1 MEKSDNEKLTYRS
14 IIKRIFLS
22 PRSKGE
28 MQNDAVVP
36 LTFPSAPPLLPEE
49 VFIQRV
55 MESCI
60 FKTILAAVVGCG
72 AGALFGIF
80 TASVDPVHTIADPA
94 KVTIQDVIRETRQR
108 AVIYAKNFGVL
119 GLMFAGFECTLET
132 YRGKTDMKNG
142 ILSGAI
148 TGGLIG
154 LRAGVAYVDS
164 SEFFLMRS
172 AIPPPVPPKPLHLV
186 EKYRHL
192 RNSPLRAVRPA
203 PAPPIFGDRKSSV
216 ECNDK
221 RRATLPVLVKSQS
234 FHRWHSENS
243 LHQSSSYSSLRHSFS
258 FGDLRLSR
266 RSSKWKKS
274 LLKKLNENRR
284 YNYLPGHDSYF
295 SERSSGVYS
304 ASESSEEEDVIYQE
318 PQQKDKLYRD
328 FPKFIESQS
337 LINQRL
343 LLQPDVPNEIARHL
357 HALRKLHLE
366 IAERLQTSRPQ
377 IADILLKVGHFLKMS
392 RMFLQQKEELATQLI
407 QNCRQYPDFAAAVHN
422 FEKKHFGGLLLVHQL
437 DCVHQR
443 ICRYPLLLSTYLKY
457 CSPNSEEYESAL
469 EAKRLLES
477 VALEIEHGLVEGDN
491 LRKMFHLQRRLY
503 SDYEI
508 IQPGRKLLKEGEVM
522 KHSRKEIHPR
532 FLVLFNDILLYCAPV
547 VHGSSML
554 RVRNVLPLE
563 TLDMPVLPKN
573 DATSK
578 EFHLRSQRRS
588 IIILAKNRFSDS
600 NLTLEQSENS
610 SVHDDKRSPTEEI
623 GRKAP
628 PWVPDDRVT
637 MCQHCI
643 TPFTTLRR
651 RHHCRACGK
660 VICRRCI
667 GKASLEYAD
676 FSVEIVCPLCYDI
689 LLNRSFGADASSKI
703 FSPEFLK
710 CNMFF
715 PPRCRVEQNKSS
727 NGNLITADD
736 DCVMKGYVWHQ
747 RKRDAW
753 KRYWCILRKDSV
765 MEFYAASEDKV
776 CKWKVV
782 LISYEALKIRGV
794 EGLPD
799 MLEISHKN
807 QVMTTQSQSLKM
819 VLKGDT
825 NEITHNFYNAVK
837 SVLVDFEDAFC
848 CNESSSVTD
857 LSKKMHGGISRRKSG
872 DKSRKITLRGA
883 LSSIY
888 NDPFQSVVKSAL
900 MFSVG
905 VYVANVLSSIDAFD
919 SMLP

>member
-22 PRSKGE
+22 PGSKGE

-94 KVTIQDVIRETRQR
+94 KVTVQDVIRETRQR

-154 LRAGVAYVDS
+154 LRAGIKPAILGAVSFAAFSAIIEHYLRVAYVDS

-216 ECNDK
+216 QCNDK

-234 FHRWHSENS
+234 FHRWHSENA

-274 LLKKLNENRR
+274 ILKKLNENRR

-318 PQQKDKLYRD
+318 PQQKDKLYRVAEEMCRTEWAYVNTLKALSVD

-343 LLQPDVPNEIARHL
+343 LVQPDVPNEIARHL

-532 FLVLFNDILLYCAPV
+532 FLFNDILLYCAPV

-588 IIILAKNRFSDS
+588 IIILAKSLSERDEWIKAIKEAIQMSRNRFSDS

-610 SVHDDKRSPTEEI
+610 NRRNRSESSALGT
-623 GRKAP
+623 GRSCDH
-628 PWVPDDRVT
+628 VS
-637 MCQHCI
+637 
-643 TPFTTLRR
+643 TLYHSFYNASSSPSLSCMWKGDLSQMYRKSFL
-651 RHHCRACGK
+651 G
-660 VICRRCI
+660 ICR
-667 GKASLEYAD
+667 
-676 FSVEIVCPLCYDI
+676 FFT
-689 LLNRSFGADASSKI
+689 FGADASSKI

-825 NEITHNFYNAVK
+825 NEITHNWYNAVK

-857 LSKKMHGGISRRKSG
+857 LSVTEFNRSKCS
-872 DKSRKITLRGA
+872 
-883 LSSIY
+883 
-888 NDPFQSVVKSAL
+888 
-900 MFSVG
+900 
-905 VYVANVLSSIDAFD
+905 
-919 SMLP
+919 

>member
-1 MEKSDNEKLTYRS
+1 MVS
-14 IIKRIFLS
+14 
-22 PRSKGE
+22 G
-28 MQNDAVVP
+28 
-36 LTFPSAPPLLPEE
+36 
-49 VFIQRV
+49 
-55 MESCI
+55 
-60 FKTILAAVVGCG
+60 VG
-72 AGALFGIF
+72 
-80 TASVDPVHTIADPA
+80 
-94 KVTIQDVIRETRQR
+94 
-108 AVIYAKNFGVL
+108 
-119 GLMFAGFECTLET
+119 
-132 YRGKTDMKNG
+132 
-142 ILSGAI
+142 
-148 TGGLIG
+148 
-154 LRAGVAYVDS
+154 YVDS
-164 SEFFLMRS
+164 SEFLLMRS
-172 AIPPPVPPKPLHLV
+172 AVPPPVPPKPLHLV

-203 PAPPIFGDRKSSV
+203 PAPPIFEDRKSNV
-216 ECNDK
+216 QCDDK
-221 RRATLPVLVKSQS
+221 RRVTLPVLVKSQS
-234 FHRWHSENS
+234 FHRWHSENA
-243 LHQSSSYSSLRHSFS
+243 LHQSSSCSSLRHSFS
-258 FGDLRLSR
+258 FGDLSLSR
-266 RSSKWKKS
+266 RSSKWRKS

-304 ASESSEEEDVIYQE
+304 ASESSEEEEIIYQE
-318 PQQKDKLYRD
+318 PQQKDKLYRVAEEMCRTEWAYVNTLKALSVD

-343 LLQPDVPNEIARHL
+343 LVQPDVSNEIARHL

-366 IAERLQTSRPQ
+366 IAERLQSRLDSWTSRPQ

-457 CSPNSEEYESAL
+457 CSPNSEEYKSAL

-588 IIILAKNRFSDS
+588 IIILAKSLSERDEWIKAIKEAMQMSKSRFSDS

-610 SVHDDKRSPTEEI
+610 SVHGDKQSPTEEI

-667 GKASLEYAD
+667 GKAPLEYAD

-715 PPRCRVEQNKSS
+715 PPRCRVEQKKSS
-727 NGNLITADD
+727 NGNLITLDD

-799 MLEISHKN
+799 MVEISHKN

-825 NEITHNFYNAVK
+825 NEITHNWYNAVK
-837 SVLVDFEDAFC
+837 SVLIDFEDAFC
-848 CNESSSVTD
+848 CNESSVTD
-857 LSKKMHGGISRRKSG
+857 LSKKMHSGISRRTSG
-872 DKSRKITLRGA
+872 DKSRKITLRTV

-888 NDPFQSVVKSAL
+888 NDPFQWSVVKSAL

-905 VYVANVLSSIDAFD
+905 VYVANVLSSIDTFD
-919 SMLP
+919 SVSP

>member
-1 MEKSDNEKLTYRS
+1 MEKNDNEKVTSRS
-14 IIKRIFLS
+14 IIERIFLS
-22 PRSKGE
+22 PRRKGE

-36 LTFPSAPPLLPEE
+36 LTFPSPPPLLPEE

-60 FKTILAAVVGCG
+60 FKTILASVVGCG

-94 KVTIQDVIRETRQR
+94 KVTIKDIIRETRQR
-108 AVIYAKNFGVL
+108 AVLYAKNFGVL
-119 GLMFAGFECTLET
+119 GLMFAGFECTVET

-154 LRAGVAYVDS
+154 LRAGIKPAVLGAVSFAAFSAIIEHYLLFSMVSGVGYVDS
-164 SEFFLMRS
+164 SEFLLMRS
-172 AIPPPVPPKPLHLV
+172 AVPPPVPPKPLHLV

-203 PAPPIFGDRKSSV
+203 PAPPIFGDRKSNV
-216 ECNDK
+216 QCDDK
-221 RRATLPVLVKSQS
+221 RRVTLPVLVKSQS
-234 FHRWHSENS
+234 FHRWHSENA
-243 LHQSSSYSSLRHSFS
+243 LHQSSSCNSLRHSFS
-258 FGDLRLSR
+258 FGDLSLSR
-266 RSSKWKKS
+266 RSSKWRKS

-304 ASESSEEEDVIYQE
+304 ASESSEEEEIIYQE
-318 PQQKDKLYRD
+318 PQQKDKLYRVAEEMCRTEWAYVNTLKALSVD

-343 LLQPDVPNEIARHL
+343 LVQPDVSNEIARHL

-366 IAERLQTSRPQ
+366 IAERLQSRLDSWTSRPQ
-377 IADILLKVGHFLKMS
+377 IADILLKMS

-457 CSPNSEEYESAL
+457 CSPNLEEYKSAL

-588 IIILAKNRFSDS
+588 IIILAKSLSERDEWIKAVKEAMQMSKSRFSDS

-610 SVHDDKRSPTEEI
+610 SVHGDKQSPTEEI

-660 VICRRCI
+660 
-667 GKASLEYAD
+667 
-676 FSVEIVCPLCYDI
+676 
-689 LLNRSFGADASSKI
+689 
-703 FSPEFLK
+703 
-710 CNMFF
+710 
-715 PPRCRVEQNKSS
+715 
-727 NGNLITADD
+727 ITLDD

-825 NEITHNFYNAVK
+825 NEVTHNWYNAVK
-837 SVLVDFEDAFC
+837 SVLIDFEDAFC
-848 CNESSSVTD
+848 CNESSVTD
-857 LSKKMHGGISRRKSG
+857 LSKMQGGISRRTSG
-872 DKSRKITLRGA
+872 DKSRKITLRTV

-905 VYVANVLSSIDAFD
+905 VYVANVLSSIDTFD
-919 SMLP
+919 SVSP